1 MDLQKIIVGK
11 SDSFRIQF
19 VRYAFV
25 GAVAAVVDIFSL
37 FALTDWAGLHYLI
50 SAMVAFVAGLI
61 INYLLSRVWVFQSV
75 YSPSREFIIF
85 AIIGIIGLALNELF
99 LYFFVDLL
107 GIWYMAA
114 KVISVGLVLIWNF
127 LARRRFAFKH

>member
-11 SDSFRIQF
+11 SDNFRIQF
-19 VRYAFV
+19 VRYVFV
-25 GAVAAVVDIFSL
+25 GALAAAVDIFLL
-37 FALTDWAGLHYLI
+37 FALTDWVGFHYLI
-50 SAMVAFVAGLI
+50 SAVAAFIAGLI
-61 INYLLSRVWVFQSV
+61 INYLLSRAWVFQSV

-85 AIIGIIGLALNELF
+85 AIIGIIGLALNEFF

-114 KVISVGLVLIWNF
+114 KIISVGLVLIWNF
-127 LARRRFAFKH
+127 LARRKFAFKH